1 MNSVFA
7 PEIAEQW
14 LTIYMDDMA
23 IHTAKLHDETDAQH
37 LERHRKLVK
46 RILAKL
52 QEHNLFLKPEK
63 CTFEQPKIEFLGVN
77 VNQGTVQ
84 MDDTKIEK
92 VKKWVAPHNVRE
104 VRKFLG
110 FTGYYRYFIQD
121 YSKKARPLLYLTHNT
136 TPWHWGHEQQTA
148 FETLRNAMCD
158 KPVLRQP
165 DFTKPFYVLTDASAY
180 GVGAILS
187 QEGETNILHVNTPRK
202 KPKLHPVAYYSATF
216 TETERNYDIYDRELL
231 AIMKAITH
239 WRPYLIWTESPF
251 TIYTDHAN
259 LLYWKSPRKLNRR
272 TARWHSELQDYDFV
286 LEHVPGK
293 THTAADALS
302 RPTGSDEGKDDNQQ
316 VTMLPQATF
325 IRIADADSDDS
336 LEHMITD
343 CQDQYST
350 TMKEWQDVYPIEP
363 IKTLSQTFWKDT
375 NQRRLV
381 IPPNDSL
388 KRQLMKIWH
397 DGPTAGH
404 PG

>member
-1 MNSVFA
+1 M
-7 PEIAEQW
+7 
-14 LTIYMDDMA
+14 
-23 IHTAKLHDETDAQH
+23 
-37 LERHRKLVK
+37 
-46 RILAKL
+46 
-52 QEHNLFLKPEK
+52 
-63 CTFEQPKIEFLGVN
+63 IEFLGVN
-77 VNQGTVQ
+77 VDQGTVQ
-84 MDDTKIEK
+84 MDNTKIVK
-92 VKKWVAPHNVRE
+92 VKNWITPHNIRE
-104 VRKFLG
+104 VCKFLG

-136 TPWHWGHEQQTA
+136 TPWQWGPDQQTA
-148 FETLRNAMCD
+148 FETLRDAMCD

-165 DFTKPFYVLTDASAY
+165 DFIKPFYVLTDASAY

-187 QEGETNILHVNTPRK
+187 QEGETDILHIETTHK

-239 WRPYLIWTESPF
+239 WRPYLIWTEEPF

-286 LEHVPGK
+286 LEHIPGK

-316 VTMLPQATF
+316 ITILPEATF
-325 IRIADADSDDS
+325 IRVADADSDNS
-336 LEHMITD
+336 LESMITD
-343 CQDQYST
+343 CQNQYET
-350 TMKEWQDVYPIEP
+350 TMKEWEATYPIKSIETSSHP
-363 IKTLSQTFWKDT
+363 FWKDT
-375 NQRRLV
+375 NEQCLV

-388 KRQLMKIWH
+388 K
-397 DGPTAGH
+397 
-404 PG
+404 